1 MEKTECGTKAVAGQP
16 LQVLFVHGMGRSP
29 LSGWPLLRRLKRAG
43 LETHTFGYAVTVRDF
58 SAIADRL
65 VDRMEELARHGH
77 YIVIGHSLGGV
88 LLREAISRLQPD
100 GVKPRH
106 LFLLGS
112 PIQAARLAQGLRHNP
127 IFRMLTRDC
136 GQLLGSGQRMREI
149 KPIDVAVTAVTG
161 IRGAPKPFAVFNGE
175 TNDGIVSA
183 SETSAEWIT
192 DRVELPLVHALLPS
206 SPRVA
211 DAILERLQSTLSAR
225 NERTPRS

>member
-1 MEKTECGTKAVAGQP
+1 MDKTECGAKAVAGQS

-29 LSGWPLLRRLKRAG
+29 LSGWPLLWRLKRAG
-43 LETHTFGYAVTVRDF
+43 LRTHAFGYAVTASDF
-58 SAIADRL
+58 SAIAGRL

-88 LLREAISRLQPD
+88 LLREAIARLQPD
-100 GVKPRH
+100 GIKPRH

-112 PIQAARLAQGLRHNP
+112 PIQAARLAQGLRYNP

-149 KPIDVAVTAVTG
+149 NPIDIAVTAVTG
-161 IRGAPKPFAVFNGE
+161 NRGAPKVFPPFKGE
-175 TNDGIVSA
+175 PNDGIVSA

-192 DRVELPLVHALLPS
+192 DRVELPLVHTLLPS
-206 SPRVA
+206 SLRVA
-211 DAILERLQSTLSAR
+211 DAILERLESTLSAR
-225 NERTPRS
+225 SKGAPRF